1 MQCRVSKGEGAS
13 GLGLDP
19 EAECLGGVRYC
30 VAQGWMAYARA
41 FLYQVYT
48 IIALTDRDIDRD
60 GEGIFG

>member
-1 MQCRVSKGEGAS
+1 MKE
-13 GLGLDP
+13 LGRLSLTQSIRP
-19 EAECLGGVRYC
+19 FIEWRTVYEWFNPL
-30 VAQGWMAYARA
+30 RA

>member
-1 MQCRVSKGEGAS
+1 MDET
-13 GLGLDP
+13 DI
-19 EAECLGGVRYC
+19 
-30 VAQGWMAYARA
+30 RA